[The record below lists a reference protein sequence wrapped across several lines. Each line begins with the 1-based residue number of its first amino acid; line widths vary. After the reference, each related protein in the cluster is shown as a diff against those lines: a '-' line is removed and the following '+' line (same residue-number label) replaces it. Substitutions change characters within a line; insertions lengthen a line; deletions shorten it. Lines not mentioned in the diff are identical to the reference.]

1 MRTRSAAPSPS
12 PRGCAAAAPRCCP
25 LSRRRSCCRR
35 RWVGCPAP
43 TLSCPPR
50 RCPRRRTCS
59 SASTRRPP
67 AGSASWP
74 RCWTPP
80 APPSS
85 SITTPAIPASGTS
98 RSSTRPPRPRS
109 PSSPTSSTSSASSS
123 TGSWPPACT
132 PAWPPTPAPSGS
144 AAPGRRPTS
153 SPPACW
159 PPASTTP
166 RSADACSTPPRS
178 AGWVCSPSSPAAP
191 SSRPRSAAVWC
202 GRGRASPRRPS
213 TAWPASSWRRWST
226 SSGPP
231 RRPTSPACSR
241 GRTTAGGGCRCAP
254 AAPPTSPGWRWP
266 SAAAGTARRRATPA
280 AWTARPPWRRCARS
294 WQLAEPAP
302 RSVLSLAAPAL
313 VVLAAEPLYL
323 LVDTAVVGHLGTVAL
338 GGLAVGGG
346 LLAWAGALLNFL
358 AYGTTARAAR
368 LFGAGNRAGAV
379 AEGVQ
384 ASWLAL
390 VLGVGVLLLFQLL
403 AGPLTR
409 LLAGS
414 AGPVAAAGETWLR
427 IASFGLPLLLLS
439 LAGNGWL
446 RGVQELHRPVRYV
459 LAGSLVS
466 LVLCPLLV
474 FPAGLGLPGSAV
486 ANVAGQAVAAGL
498 FVRALR
504 REGVPLRPRPAA
516 IRAQLGI
523 GRDLLLRAAV
533 LQLSFLVAAGVVA
546 REGTAALGAH
556 QIALQLFFFLAL
568 VLDAYAIAA
577 QTLVGHALGAER
589 PDDARATARRVTL
602 WGLATGVLL
611 AAVLLALRGVLLP
624 LFTDDPAVLEQA
636 ELVWWF
642 LAGIQPLAGVVFAL
656 DGVLMGA
663 GDVGYLRTLTIG
675 SALVGFLPLSL
686 LSHPLGWGLAGV
698 WTGLDLF
705 IGLRLVGVL
714 ARVAGPRW
722 LSAGVGR

>member
-1 MRTRSAAPSPS
+1 
-12 PRGCAAAAPRCCP
+12 
-25 LSRRRSCCRR
+25 
-35 RWVGCPAP
+35 
-43 TLSCPPR
+43 
-50 RCPRRRTCS
+50 
-59 SASTRRPP
+59 
-67 AGSASWP
+67 
-74 RCWTPP
+74 
-80 APPSS
+80 
-85 SITTPAIPASGTS
+85 
-98 RSSTRPPRPRS
+98 
-109 PSSPTSSTSSASSS
+109 
-123 TGSWPPACT
+123 
-132 PAWPPTPAPSGS
+132 
-144 AAPGRRPTS
+144 
-153 SPPACW
+153 
-159 PPASTTP
+159 
-166 RSADACSTPPRS
+166 
-178 AGWVCSPSSPAAP
+178 
-191 SSRPRSAAVWC
+191 
-202 GRGRASPRRPS
+202 
-213 TAWPASSWRRWST
+213 
-226 SSGPP
+226 
-231 RRPTSPACSR
+231 
-241 GRTTAGGGCRCAP
+241 
-254 AAPPTSPGWRWP
+254 
-266 SAAAGTARRRATPA
+266 
-280 AWTARPPWRRCARS
+280 
-294 WQLAEPAP
+294 
-302 RSVLSLAAPAL
+302 
-313 VVLAAEPLYL
+313 
-323 LVDTAVVGHLGTVAL
+323 VAL

-368 LFGAGNRAGAV
+368 LSGAGNRAGAV

-390 VLGVGVLLLFQLL
+390 VLGVAVLLLFQLL

-486 ANVAGQAVAAGL
+486 ANVAGQTVAAAL

-546 REGTAALGAH
+546 REGAAALGAH

-589 PDDARATARRVTL
+589 PDEARTTARRVTL
-602 WGLATGVLL
+602 WGLGTGVLV
-611 AAVLLALRGVLLP
+611 AVVLLALRDVLP
-624 LFTDDPAVLEQA
+624 SLFTDDPAVLEQA
-636 ELVWWF
+636 AVVWWF
-642 LAGIQPLAGVVFAL
+642 LALMQPLAGVVFAL

-663 GDVGYLRTLTIG
+663 GDVAYLRTVTIG

-686 LSHPLGWGLAGV
+686 LSHSLGWGLAGV

-705 IGLRLVGVL
+705 IALRLVAVL
-714 ARVAGPRW
+714 ARVSGRRW
-722 LSAGVGR
+722 LSAGVGA